1 MPFFKMEKK
10 MADGA
15 EVCGMTMGAGAL
27 FGTLAGL
34 GVGIWVAVEQ
44 FISIGRL
51 I

>member
-1 MPFFKMEKK
+1 

-34 GVGIWVAVEQ
+34 GVGIWVAVD
-44 FISIGRL
+44 FIQPAL
-51 I
+51 AKY